1 MWQSSWITF
10 VWHTAVIEK
19 HKREALKDPIEI
31 MSS

>member
-10 VWHTAVIEK
+10 AWHTAVTEK
-19 HKREALKDPIEI
+19 HKWEALKDPIQS